1 MALAAL
7 KAYFKG
13 RNFRNFPKF
22 WTFSLKFI
30 TSNTL
35 GIIEKR
41 VKTNRGRGSAG
52 PSMCVRLLFSKKLI
66 FSK

>member
-30 TSNTL
+30 TSNTV
-35 GIIEKR
+35 IYKFT
-41 VKTNRGRGSAG
+41 KA
-52 PSMCVRLLFSKKLI
+52 FSREIPIK
-66 FSK
+66 